1 MKDFEKPEE
10 INEQLFKMGHN
21 IGVRLI
27 DDFISKSNSNNCQ
40 NFKETIETIAKIG
53 FKMYLGVNCDVNVY
67 SENKEFGLIF
77 AENPFNDFVELPD
90 KYSSLWYSNLIP
102 GVIVGAMEAVS
113 YNYCKD
119 KYKS

>member
-10 INEQLFKMGHN
+10 INEQLFKMGSN
-21 IGVRLI
+21 IGIRLV
-27 DDFISKSNSNNCQ
+27 DDFISKSNSGVCQ
-40 NFKETIETIAKIG
+40 NFKETIEVIAKTG

-102 GVIVGAMEAVS
+102 GIIVGAMEIVS
-113 YNYCKD
+113 EKFND
-119 KYKS
+119 S